1 MNSEELRALQAP
13 LKARYRE
20 EPGAALVTLRAEG
33 RVSPDAVT
41 CKVGTGRALVE
52 AGLHPATGGTG
63 MAACSGDML
72 LEALVACA
80 GVTLGAVATALG
92 VPITGG
98 AVQAEG
104 DLDFRGTLGV
114 AKDAPV
120 GFRHIRLRF
129 DLEGDALPEQK
140 AMVVEL
146 TERYCVVLQTLR
158 RSPPVDVSWGAD
170 VRAAGANPEG

>member
-13 LKARYRE
+13 LKARYKE

-33 RVSPDAVT
+33 RVTPDAAT
-41 CKVGTGRALVE
+41 CKVATGKALVE
-52 AGLHPATGGTG
+52 AGLHPATGGSG

-98 AVQAEG
+98 TVRAEG

-120 GFRHIRLRF
+120 GFRDIRLRF
-129 DLEGDALPEQK
+129 DLEGSASSEQK
-140 AMVVEL
+140 TKVIDL

-158 RSPPVDVSWGAD
+158 RSPSVDVSWGDAPPP
-170 VRAAGANPEG
+170 VRSEP

>member
-1 MNSEELRALQAP
+1 
-13 LKARYRE
+13 
-20 EPGAALVTLRAEG
+20 
-33 RVSPDAVT
+33 
-41 CKVGTGRALVE
+41 
-52 AGLHPATGGTG
+52 
-63 MAACSGDML
+63 ML

-98 AVQAEG
+98 TVRAEG

-120 GFRHIRLRF
+120 GFRDIRLRF
-129 DLEGDALPEQK
+129 DLEGGASPEQK
-140 AMVVEL
+140 AKVVEL

-158 RSPPVDVSWGAD
+158 RSPPVDVSWGAETMP
-170 VRAAGANPEG
+170 GANPQG